1 MCHRIYRW
9 SGNLGGCW
17 LHLRWWYDLGC
28 VVSFFAVEEVLKR
41 WSTPGNKRY
50 LYKSPLW
57 SSQIILMHAKNQAFA
72 AQRADLKSKLQSL
85 EDFKADLTRNFMLW
99 APFQNGI
106 YLQPIWVRFN
116 YVQGGVSMGPQL
128 KNILTHSLLN
138 LWNTISATICPSFT
152 SQNQCQVL
160 LKNLKKPGWPGL
172 PIGFQ

>member
-128 KNILTHSLLN
+128 KKTFWPIASWICGTRSLPQSAHPSPLRINAKFYSKTLRN
-138 LWNTISATICPSFT
+138 LDG
-152 SQNQCQVL
+152 QVY
-160 LKNLKKPGWPGL
+160 P
-172 PIGFQ
+172 